1 LTHPGALPRVVFIGG
16 SGRSGST
23 LIERVLDQLSGVCS
37 VGETVQIWE
46 QALARA
52 EPCGCGL
59 PLTACPF
66 WAEVGKEAF
75 GGWDELDN
83 DAMIQLKTT
92 VDRTRRLPGL
102 ILLGAGKPWTRR
114 GRRLAALADAYAR
127 PYAALYRA
135 ISTVSGSPVIIDSS
149 KRVMLAFCLRR
160 VPGLDLRVIHVVRDS
175 RAVAYSW
182 TKLVPRPE
190 AAGVLAGGQGN
201 AAGPGSAWT
210 ADASTHMGTYSPA
223 RIAMRWN
230 ILNIAFH
237 LLAARGVPTLRVRYE
252 DFAADPARSV
262 RRMADFTGGAGLPGD
277 VAAALAGQFVE
288 LGVTHTAAG
297 NPVRF
302 RTGRVDIRGDDTW
315 LTRLPARDRAVVW
328 LLTAPLLALYRY
340 LRQTSA

>member
-1 LTHPGALPRVVFIGG
+1 VIFIGG

-23 LIERVLDQLSGVCS
+23 LIERVLDQLPGISS

-66 WAEVGKEAF
+66 WAEVGKVAF

-83 DAMIQLKTT
+83 SRMIRLKTS
-92 VDRTRRLPGL
+92 VDRTKR
-102 ILLGAGKPWTRR
+102 LLGLMLLGRKPWTPA
-114 GRRLAALADAYAR
+114 GRRLAVLAEDYAR
-127 PYAALYRA
+127 PYAALYQA
-135 ISTVSGSPVIIDSS
+135 ISAVSGSPVIIDSS
-149 KRVMLAFCLRR
+149 KRPMLAFCLGR
-160 VPGLDLRVIHVVRDS
+160 VSGLDLRVIHVVRDS

-182 TKLVPRPE
+182 TKVVPRPE
-190 AAGVLAGGQGN
+190 AAGGHAGLKGN
-201 AAGPGSAWT
+201 AAGPAGM

-230 ILNIAFH
+230 ILNVAFQV
-237 LLAARGVPTLRVRYE
+237 LAARGVPTLRVRYE

-262 RRMADFTGGAGLPGD
+262 RRMADFAGGTDIPGD
-277 VAAALAGQFVE
+277 VADALAGNVVD

-302 RTGRVDIRGDDTW
+302 RTGRMNIRTDDTW
-315 LTRLPARDRAVVW
+315 LSQLPARDRAVVW
-328 LLTAPLLALYRY
+328 FLTAPLLAFYRY
-340 LRQTSA
+340 GRLTSA

>member
-1 LTHPGALPRVVFIGG
+1 VIFIGG

-23 LIERVLDQLSGVCS
+23 LIERVLDQLPGVSS

-46 QALARA
+46 QALARG

-66 WAEVGKEAF
+66 WDEVGKAAF

-83 DAMIQLKTT
+83 SQMIRLKTT
-92 VDRTRRLPGL
+92 VDRTKR
-102 ILLGAGKPWTRR
+102 LLGLMLLGRR
-114 GRRLAALADAYAR
+114 EPRTPAGRRLAGLADQYAR
-127 PYAALYRA
+127 PYAALYQA
-135 ISTVSGSPVIIDSS
+135 ISTVSDSPVIIDSS
-149 KRVMLAFCLRR
+149 KRPMLAFCLRR

-182 TKLVPRPE
+182 TKVVPRPE
-190 AAGVLAGGQGN
+190 AGHEGPQGN
-201 AAGPGSAWT
+201 AAGPAAAGLT
-210 ADASTHMGTYSPA
+210 GASTHMGTYSPA

-230 ILNIAFH
+230 MLNVAFH
-237 LLAARGVPTLRVRYE
+237 VLAASGVPTLRVRYE
-252 DFAADPARSV
+252 DFAADPARSL
-262 RRMADFTGGAGLPGD
+262 RRMADFAGGQDIPADLAD
-277 VAAALAGQFVE
+277 ALAGKSVE

-302 RTGRVDIRGDDTW
+302 RTGRTNIRRDDTW

-328 LLTAPLLALYRY
+328 FLTAPLLAWYRY
-340 LRQTSA
+340 GRLTSA